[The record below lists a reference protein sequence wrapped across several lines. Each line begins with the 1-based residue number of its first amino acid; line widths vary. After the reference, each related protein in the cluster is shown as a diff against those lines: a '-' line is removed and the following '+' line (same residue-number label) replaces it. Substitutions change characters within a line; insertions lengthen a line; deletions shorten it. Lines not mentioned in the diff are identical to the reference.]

1 MRLSITLLSA
11 FIFLLGCGG
20 GSSSNTQEPTQTDT
34 NSSDNQDSTLKEST
48 NSTDTTPKSKDT
60 NCSITLTDQ
69 DDIQAHID
77 SASSGAVICLAIG
90 FYDASSLL
98 IQDKN
103 NLTLRGVE
111 SPDKESEL
119 NPNGAIISGKN
130 IKSDNYYGLITIQ
143 NSTNVALSNLVIED
157 IQSSDGVGVLV
168 RGSENITIS
177 NNLIQRTNSS
187 GILLLADVDRSTS
200 PTTILKFNSNI
211 NIYNNKI
218 VHANL
223 EGANSGNEAL
233 SISGTDGFEVSYNEV
248 THKDKNGKIDG
259 YKEGVDI
266 KDGSRNGSL
275 HNNYIHDISKNCIY
289 IDGWEHHTYNIEI
302 YQNRI
307 DNCGIGGVRGF
318 GISVASERNGEV
330 ENIFIHNNYISNVH
344 TTYYSGIA
352 VTSGAGESGYDQN
365 PIHNIAIIN
374 NTIHDTYSG
383 IFISEK
389 FQDFKSFA
397 NILVA
402 NNLIDKVNSEGGY
415 LLGAK
420 NIEYST
426 RSGGDLGSAYQNS
439 LYSQNDFSILNN
451 ALRMYTNQGW
461 DEYSD
466 FRESAKDNLALTQE
480 NSLITTTQ
488 DTTLQTNMAQLK
500 EQGYSDIYN
509 LVESFSDEGSKTM
522 PTSEVSNFLANFKTH
537 FAQDYNHN
545 PRINGTI
552 DIGAQEE

>member
-1 MRLSITLLSA
+1 MHYRTILFSSSLIL
-11 FIFLLGCGG
+11 LLGCGG
-20 GSSSNTQEPTQTDT
+20 GGSTPSSNSDQAIQENTTQNTTNTNNPTTT
-34 NSSDNQDSTLKEST
+34 P
-48 NSTDTTPKSKDT
+48 TDTTIKTEDT
-60 NCSITLTDQ
+60 NCTLTLSNQ
-69 DDIQAHID
+69 DDLQSHID
-77 SASSGAVICLAIG
+77 SASSGDVICLEAG
-90 FYDASSLL
+90 FYDASALL
-98 IQDKN
+98 IKDKS
-103 NLTLRGVE
+103 NLTLRG
-111 SPDKESEL
+111 D
-119 NPNGAIISGKN
+119 GAIISGKN
-130 IKSDNYYGLITIQ
+130 IQSDNYYGLVTIQ
-143 NSTNVALSNLVIED
+143 NSTNITLSNLVIED

-168 RGSENITIS
+168 RGSDNITIS

-200 PTTILKFNSNI
+200 PTTILKFNRNI
-211 NIYNNKI
+211 SIYNNKI
-218 VHANL
+218 LHTNL
-223 EGANSGNEAL
+223 EGDNSGNEAL

-248 THKDKNGKIDG
+248 THKDQNGKIDG

-302 YQNRI
+302 YQNRV

-344 TTYYSGIA
+344 TTFYSGIA
-352 VTSGAGESGYDQN
+352 VTTGAGESGYDQN

-389 FQDFKSFA
+389 FQDYKSFA

-402 NNLIDKVNSEGGY
+402 NNLVDGVDSKGGY

-420 NIEYST
+420 NIEYTT
-426 RSGGDLGSAYQNS
+426 RSGGDIGSAYQNS
-439 LYSQNDFSILNN
+439 RYTLEDFTILHN
-451 ALRMYTNQGW
+451 ALRVYKNQGW

-466 FRESAKDNLALTQE
+466 FRESANNNVALTQG

-488 DTTLQTNMAQLK
+488 DTTLQTDMAQLK
-500 EQGYSDIYN
+500 DMGYTDIYS
-509 LVESFSDEGSKTM
+509 LVASFSDEGSQTM
-522 PTSEVSNFLANFKTH
+522 PIAQVSSFLANFKTH

-545 PRINGTI
+545 PRIKGTI